1 MQAITASAMLV
12 VPPTSLLPVVRTG
25 VVLLLADVGVT
36 AVRSCVVLCSPRL
49 SLGTM
54 CSLQRA

>member
-1 MQAITASAMLV
+1 MQAITASAILV

-36 AVRSCVVLCSPRL
+36 AVRSCVVLCFPHL
-49 SLGTM
+49 SFGTM